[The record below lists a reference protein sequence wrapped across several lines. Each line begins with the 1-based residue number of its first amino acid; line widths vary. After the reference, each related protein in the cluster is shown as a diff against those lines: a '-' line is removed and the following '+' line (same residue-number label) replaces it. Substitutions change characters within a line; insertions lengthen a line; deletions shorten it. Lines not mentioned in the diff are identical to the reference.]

1 MHPDLMILD
10 YCVYTCIVKCTL
22 YGVDFIDFSSSYCT
36 YVCTSQVDVLQTE
49 SRKRLQSE
57 SDIKK
62 SQEKMVEELHV
73 REQKMLKQVREL
85 KQDKQRL
92 EDTIYRLKTEAMATN
107 VSQQKLKE
115 ELEKERDALVRN
127 PVVILRAMTVGV
139 RLTVLLSVETY

>member
-1 MHPDLMILD
+1 MYIHS
-10 YCVYTCIVKCTL
+10 YIVKCTL
-22 YGVDFIDFSSSYCT
+22 YGADFIDFSSSYRT
-36 YVCTSQVDVLQTE
+36 YICTSQVDVLQTE

-62 SQEKMVEELHV
+62 NQEKMVEELHV
-73 REQKMLKQVREL
+73 REQKMLEQVREL

-127 PVVILRAMTVGV
+127 PVVILRAMTVRV

>member
-1 MHPDLMILD
+1 M
-10 YCVYTCIVKCTL
+10 
-22 YGVDFIDFSSSYCT
+22 YGADFIDFSSSYRT
-36 YVCTSQVDVLQTE
+36 YICTSQVDVLQTE

-62 SQEKMVEELHV
+62 NQEKMVEELHV
-73 REQKMLKQVREL
+73 REQKMLEQVREL

-127 PVVILRAMTVGV
+127 PVVILRAMTVRV

>member
-1 MHPDLMILD
+1 M
-10 YCVYTCIVKCTL
+10 
-22 YGVDFIDFSSSYCT
+22 
-36 YVCTSQVDVLQTE
+36 
-49 SRKRLQSE
+49 
-57 SDIKK
+57 
-62 SQEKMVEELHV
+62 
-73 REQKMLKQVREL
+73 REQKMLEQVREL

-127 PVVILRAMTVGV
+127 PVVILRAMTVRV